1 MNCKKCGSP
10 LGPNEVF
17 CKECG
22 TSVDTLVPGTPGIT
36 PSASQ
41 QQTPVTPVT
50 PVSPVATPASVPTA
64 APVAPNGV
72 PSMPSPMMGQPV
84 GNAPVPPVSQMAGAP
99 MQQPPVKE
107 KKGGS
112 KFIVAIVAILAI
124 VVVAAVLYFTV
135 FNKKEDKNPAS
146 NSNTTS
152 QSNTNTNSASNSNTN
167 SNSNVAHNST
177 FSINHGGYTFK
188 IPLQYKTQV
197 QGENL
202 VITDDVNWAVAVQP
216 LAAPYESLVA
226 QKETLK
232 QNLISSGYTNVT
244 DSEETVNG
252 KSYFVI
258 KGTSNGQN
266 GIIGFVKAD
275 AASVFLY
282 ELITSDNTYGT
293 KYLSV
298 LDNIFSTAVA
308 DNNGFGIDVSGKDLK
323 SIFMK

>member
-36 PSASQ
+36 PSANQ
-41 QQTPVTPVT
+41 QQAPVTPVT
-50 PVSPVATPASVPTA
+50 PVAPVATPVA
-64 APVAPNGV
+64 APVTPTGV
-72 PSMPSPMMGQPV
+72 PSMPSPMMGQSV
-84 GNAPVPPVSQMAGAP
+84 GNASVPPVSQMSGVP

-124 VVVAAVLYFTV
+124 AVVAAVLYFTV
-135 FNKKEDKNPAS
+135 FNKKEDKKPES

-152 QSNTNTNSASNSNTN
+152 QSNTNSANNSNTN
-167 SNSNVAHNST
+167 SNSNVVQNNT

-216 LAAPYESLVA
+216 LATSYESLLA

-244 DSEETVNG
+244 DTEETVNG

-258 KGTSNGQN
+258 KETANGQN

-298 LDNIFSTAVA
+298 LDSIFGTAVA